1 MKGTVKWYNA
11 RKGYGFITPDDN
23 SDDVFV
29 HATSLKE
36 CGLKKLYT
44 GSEVTYET
52 DEDKKGKRAKLIK
65 VTKELKPKDEK
76 KDTKKKD
83 TKKKDTKK
91 KEEKT
96 KKKVEKTKKKTT
108 NKKKEKP
115 KKKTETKKTK
125 ESKKNKK
132 NISIFYYS
140 FHCCIKTYKDGRK
153 KYSVYL

>member
-44 GSEVTYET
+44 GSEITYET

-91 KEEKT
+91 KDT
-96 KKKVEKTKKKTT
+96 KKKEEKTKKKTT

-125 ESKKNKK
+125 ESKKK
-132 NISIFYYS
+132 
-140 FHCCIKTYKDGRK
+140 
-153 KYSVYL
+153 

>member
-11 RKGYGFITPDDN
+11 RKGYGFITPDDS

-29 HATSLKE
+29 HATSLKD

-76 KDTKKKD
+76 KDTKKKEEKTKKKD

-91 KEEKT
+91 KE
-96 KKKVEKTKKKTT
+96 EKTKKKTT

-115 KKKTETKKTK
+115 KKKTETK
-125 ESKKNKK
+125 ESKKK
-132 NISIFYYS
+132 
-140 FHCCIKTYKDGRK
+140 
-153 KYSVYL
+153 

>member
-23 SDDVFV
+23 SDDVFD

-44 GSEVTYET
+44 GSEVTFET

-91 KEEKT
+91 KDT
-96 KKKVEKTKKKTT
+96 KKKEEKTKKKTT

-125 ESKKNKK
+125 ESKKK
-132 NISIFYYS
+132 
-140 FHCCIKTYKDGRK
+140 
-153 KYSVYL
+153 

>member
-83 TKKKDTKK
+83 TKKKNTKK
-91 KEEKT
+91 KKEKT
-96 KKKVEKTKKKTT
+96 KKKNTK
-108 NKKKEKP
+108 KKKEKP

-125 ESKKNKK
+125 ESKKK
-132 NISIFYYS
+132 
-140 FHCCIKTYKDGRK
+140 
-153 KYSVYL
+153 

>member
-44 GSEVTYET
+44 GSEVTFET

-65 VTKELKPKDEK
+65 VTKELKPKDEKKDTKK

-125 ESKKNKK
+125 ESKKK
-132 NISIFYYS
+132 
-140 FHCCIKTYKDGRK
+140 
-153 KYSVYL
+153 

>member
-44 GSEVTYET
+44 GSEVTFET

-91 KEEKT
+91 KDT
-96 KKKVEKTKKKTT
+96 KKKEEKTKKKTT

-125 ESKKNKK
+125 ESKKK
-132 NISIFYYS
+132 
-140 FHCCIKTYKDGRK
+140 
-153 KYSVYL
+153 

>member
-65 VTKELKPKDEK
+65 VTKEVKPKDE
-76 KDTKKKD
+76 
-83 TKKKDTKK
+83 KKDTKK

-96 KKKVEKTKKKTT
+96 KKKDTKKKEEKTEKKNT
-108 NKKKEKP
+108 NKIKKKP

-125 ESKKNKK
+125 ESKKK
-132 NISIFYYS
+132 
-140 FHCCIKTYKDGRK
+140 
-153 KYSVYL
+153 